1 MGPLSPEEFAV
12 IKTHT
17 TQGERILAG
26 SSHPILKL
34 AQSIAL
40 NHHERWDGTGY
51 PSGLKG
57 EAIPVEG
64 RIVMIVD
71 QYDALRS
78 ERPYK
83 EALDHK
89 KVYEIITK
97 GDARTKPEHFD
108 PAVLNAF
115 IKKAA
120 EFDEIFRL
128 LAD

>member
-1 MGPLSPEEFAV
+1 MNAGR
-12 IKTHT
+12 H
-17 TQGERILAG
+17 RI
-26 SSHPILKL
+26 P
-34 AQSIAL
+34 
-40 NHHERWDGTGY
+40 R
-51 PSGLKG
+51 GLKG
-57 EAIPVEG
+57 DAIPLEG

-83 EALDHK
+83 NALDHK

-97 GDARTKPEHFD
+97 GDGRTRPEHFD

-120 EFDEIFRL
+120 ELTRSSDC
-128 LAD
+128 